1 MGSFP
6 LTENGFG
13 EVLDNSQVG
22 YSSELFK
29 YSTDAGTNYEPDFS
43 GPMWTEVSAGMS
55 SVTNIGT
62 NEYGLVFDDVF
73 SGIINVDD
81 TIDSD
86 SDFRAVTDLSEET
99 VV

>member
-6 LTENGFG
+6 LTEDGFG
-13 EVLDNSQVG
+13 PLLDNAQVG

-29 YSTDAGTNYEPDFS
+29 YSTDAGTNYTPDFS
-43 GPMWTEVSAGMS
+43 GPMWTEVSLGLS
-55 SVTNIGT
+55 SVTNIGM

-81 TIDSD
+81 TVDSD
-86 SDFRAVTDLSEET
+86 SDFRAVTDLSDET
-99 VV
+99 IV